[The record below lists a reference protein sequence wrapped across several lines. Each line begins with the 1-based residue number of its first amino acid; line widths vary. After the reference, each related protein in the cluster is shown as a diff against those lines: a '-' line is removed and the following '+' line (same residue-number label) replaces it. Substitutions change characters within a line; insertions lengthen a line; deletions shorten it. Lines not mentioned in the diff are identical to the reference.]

1 MRLPT
6 WLKYLGGLLLAALLL
21 AWVFRKAEPAAVW
34 ESLQQA
40 SLLGLL
46 LGAALSFSQNFFRVW
61 RWGALLA
68 PVREPIAFR
77 PMFSA
82 VILGYTT
89 SWVVPGRLGEVV
101 RPALLSARERLPLGP
116 CIGSVVA
123 DRLLDGIAVVVLFAA
138 GVILTPLSG
147 ESAEYAAGIRKWSL
161 VMVVAIAI
169 PIAILLIVSANK
181 ARVERWLVGAGRVRT
196 WIGNA
201 LLGLSRGIE
210 ALRQPR
216 LLLRV
221 GIHTMLAWLLIAA
234 GTWVAIRAAGA
245 SISFGG
251 MLVILPLL
259 VLGIALPTPG
269 GAGGYHAAMVFGL
282 TKFFAV
288 QDSVAV
294 GAAFL
299 AHAAA
304 ILPIVVVGICF
315 LFVEKIP
322 FRDLLRV
329 GRSVEKT
336 S

>member
-6 WLKYLGGLLLAALLL
+6 WLKYLGGLALTALLL
-21 AWVFRKAEPAAVW
+21 AWVFRKAEPAEVW

-68 PVREPIAFR
+68 PVREPIPYR
-77 PMFSA
+77 PMLSA

-123 DRLLDGIAVVVLFAA
+123 DRLLDGIAVVVLFAV
-138 GVILTPLSG
+138 GVVLTPLSG
-147 ESAEYAAGIRKWSL
+147 ESVEYAAGIRSWSL

-169 PIAILLIVSANK
+169 PIAALLVVSANRG
-181 ARVERWLVGAGRVRT
+181 RVERWLDGAGRIRA
-196 WIGNA
+196 WLGNA

-221 GIHTMLAWLLIAA
+221 AFHTTLTWLFIAA
-234 GTWVAIRAAGA
+234 GTWVAVRSAGA
-245 SISFGG
+245 DISFGG

-269 GAGGYHAAMVFGL
+269 GAGGYHAGMVFGL
-282 TKFFAV
+282 TGFFAV

-304 ILPIVVVGICF
+304 ILPVVVVGVCF
-315 LFVEKIP
+315 LIFERIP
-322 FRDLLRV
+322 FQDLLRV
-329 GRSVEKT
+329 GRSVEK
-336 S
+336 SS